1 MRHLIPSLCL
11 ALLLAETACSAPH
24 AVKRGDSDARQK
36 NAATRQRA
44 ESAYDELN
52 GYGSTAGSSTKSGI
66 NTASKKAAAT
76 AAAAET
82 YIDQDAINYVASG
95 KVLGLPTRYNE
106 GRVIGFTDNPAI
118 VHYCGESNWKES
130 LSMPRKEYFKKYSE
144 MSWDEALK
152 KHATGRKKAKKGSQE

>member
-52 GYGSTAGSSTKSGI
+52 GYGSTATSSTKSGI
-66 NTASKKAAAT
+66 NTASKKVAAT

-82 YIDQDAINYVASG
+82 YIDQDAVQGASQPVIMVSP
-95 KVLGLPTRYNE
+95 VLTMKPSTDSSPRRTTRSSPSTARLN
-106 GRVIGFTDNPAI
+106 
-118 VHYCGESNWKES
+118 
-130 LSMPRKEYFKKYSE
+130 
-144 MSWDEALK
+144 
-152 KHATGRKKAKKGSQE
+152 